1 MRPSDSF
8 WTVSK
13 RGKTL
18 RRKVGAF
25 FTFRKGREYPEL
37 RKSPEYGR
45 IYESTA
51 SPCTPD
57 DKENALC

>member
-8 WTVSK
+8 RTVSK

-25 FTFRKGREYPEL
+25 FTFRKGREYLEL

-45 IYESTA
+45 IYLKA
-51 SPCTPD
+51 P
-57 DKENALC
+57 